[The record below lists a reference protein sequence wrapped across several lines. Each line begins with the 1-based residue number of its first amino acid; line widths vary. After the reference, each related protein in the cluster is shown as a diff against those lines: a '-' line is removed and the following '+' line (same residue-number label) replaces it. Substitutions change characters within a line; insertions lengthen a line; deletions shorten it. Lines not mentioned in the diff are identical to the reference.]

1 VTAKFSPAALLG
13 KRIQNVS
20 IKVRLYGGFAIVLFL
35 LGAVALIAASS
46 LTTVES
52 RVGPVEAGTQLAT
65 AVGDFVEKQLA
76 VRVQLNAYTVSG
88 AAEDLDGIKQGTAAL
103 TESLK
108 HLEKMPLASELSAL
122 RGQVSS
128 SVGEY
133 LKLVDETL
141 QAVAKRKTSS
151 DQLSKIG
158 TSLTNASTALFD
170 QLEKEGRP
178 ELMGPGARVVENL
191 QAALRGA
198 DQFLLTRTPA
208 YADTALVAL
217 ERLTHEFPPIKA
229 ASVEKP
235 RIQRHLAALD
245 NGLPQLKSAVAASVA
260 ADNDMGALR
269 EKRLAISGKLA
280 KASAELRDRAVSSQ
294 SQDLRS
300 MQAAAAWANQSG
312 IVVSIGAWVL
322 GLVLATLIGSSIT
335 RPIAGMTRAMQMLAS
350 GDQSAVIPGIGRRN
364 EIGQMAAAVQVFKD
378 NIVETERLR
387 GDREQMV
394 AQAEAEKNAVM
405 NKMADEFEAGVKGIV
420 QMVSAAA
427 TQLQATAKSMSAT
440 ADETSRQ
447 STAATASSEQASM
460 NVETV
465 ASATEELSA
474 SISEIGRQVSES
486 TRIAAQAVKETELTN
501 GQIQTLADAAQ
512 KIGDVVQLI
521 SEIAGQTNLLAL
533 NATIEA
539 ARAGEAGRGFAVVAS
554 EVKSLASQT
563 AKATEEIS
571 SKIAEMQSATG
582 QAVDAVKT
590 IGTTIG
596 RVSEIA
602 TAIASAVQQQGGA
615 TRDISLNVQQ
625 ASVGTR
631 EVSSNFA
638 GLAKAANDT
647 GAASS
652 HVLGAAAEL
661 AKQSAALNQQVERFI
676 AKVRAA

>member
-1 VTAKFSPAALLG
+1 VTVKFSPAALLG

-20 IKVRLYGGFAIVLFL
+20 IKVRLYGGFAIVLCL
-35 LGAVALIAASS
+35 LGVVAFIAATS
-46 LTTVES
+46 LTTVER

-65 AVGDFVEKQLA
+65 AVGDFVERQLE
-76 VRVQLNAYTVSG
+76 VRVQLSTYTVSG
-88 AAEDLDGIKQGTAAL
+88 SAEDLDRLKRGTAAL
-103 TESLK
+103 SESLNR
-108 HLEKMPLASELSAL
+108 LEQIPLASELSAL
-122 RGQVSS
+122 RSQVSS
-128 SVGEY
+128 SIAEY
-133 LKLVDETL
+133 IKFLDETL
-141 QAVAKRKTSS
+141 QAIAKRKTSA

-158 TSLTNASTALFD
+158 TALTLASTALFD
-170 QLEKEGRP
+170 QLEKEGRL

-191 QAALRGA
+191 QAALRAA

-208 YADTALVAL
+208 SADTALVAL
-217 ERLTHEFPPIKA
+217 ERLVHEFPAIKE
-229 ASVEKP
+229 ASVGKV
-235 RIQRHLAALD
+235 RIQRHLAALE
-245 NGLPQLKSAVAASVA
+245 NGLPQLKSAVAAAVA
-260 ADNDMGALR
+260 ADNDLGTLRDKRVAL
-269 EKRLAISGKLA
+269 SGKLA
-280 KASAELRDRAVSSQ
+280 KASTELRDQAVRSQ

-300 MQAAAAWANQSG
+300 MQAAAAWAYQSG
-312 IVVSIGAWVL
+312 LVVSIGAWVL
-322 GLVLATLIGSSIT
+322 GLALATLIGSSIT
-335 RPIAGMTRAMQMLAS
+335 RPVAGMTRAMQMLAS
-350 GDQSAVIPGIGRRN
+350 GDRSAAIPGIGQRN

-387 GDREQMV
+387 GDREQMM
-394 AQAEAEKNAVM
+394 AQAEAEKNAAM

-427 TQLQATAKSMSAT
+427 TQLQATARSMSVT

-474 SISEIGRQVSES
+474 SISEIGRQVGES
-486 TRIAAQAVKETELTN
+486 TRIAAQAVRETELTN

-539 ARAGEAGRGFAVVAS
+539 ARAGDAGRGFAVVAS

-602 TAIASAVQQQGGA
+602 TAIASAVKEQGAA

-661 AKQSAALNQQVERFI
+661 AKQSEALNQQVERFI

>member
-1 VTAKFSPAALLG
+1 VTAKSSPAALPG
-13 KRIQNVS
+13 KPIQSLS
-20 IKVRLYGGFAIVLFL
+20 IKVRLYGGFAIVLLL
-35 LGAVALIAASS
+35 LGAVAVIAATS
-46 LTTVES
+46 LTTVEH
-52 RVGPVEAGTQLAT
+52 RVGPVEAGTRLAT
-65 AVGDFVEKQLA
+65 AVGDFVEKQLE
-76 VRVQLNAYTVSG
+76 VRVILSAYTVSG
-88 AAEDLDGIKQGTAAL
+88 SAEDLERLTRETAAL
-103 TESLK
+103 SESLK
-108 HLEKMPLASELSAL
+108 RLEQIPLASELSAL
-122 RGQVSS
+122 RNQVSS
-128 SVGEY
+128 SIAEY
-133 LKLVDETL
+133 LKLLDETL
-141 QAVAKRKTSS
+141 QAIAKRRTAAEQLVKT
-151 DQLSKIG
+151 G
-158 TSLTNASTALFD
+158 AALTNASTALFD

-178 ELMGPGARVVENL
+178 ELMGAGARIMENL
-191 QAALRGA
+191 QAALRAA

-208 YADTALVAL
+208 SADTALVAL
-217 ERLTHEFPPIKA
+217 ERLTHEFPAIKEA
-229 ASVEKP
+229 TGKV
-235 RIQRHLAALD
+235 RIQRHLAALE
-245 NGLPQLKSAVAASVA
+245 NGLPQLKSMFAAAVA
-260 ADNDMGALR
+260 ADNDVGTLRDKRVAL
-269 EKRLAISGKLA
+269 SNKLA
-280 KASAELRDRAVSSQ
+280 KTSIELRDQAVSSQ
-294 SQDLRS
+294 GQDLRS
-300 MQAAAAWANQSG
+300 MQAAAAWAYQSG
-312 IVVSIGAWVL
+312 LAVSIGALVL

-335 RPIAGMTRAMQMLAS
+335 RPLAGMTRAMQMLAS
-350 GDQSAVIPGIGRRN
+350 GDRSVAIPGIGQRN

-387 GDREQMV
+387 GDREQMMT
-394 AQAEAEKNAVM
+394 QAEAKKSAVM
-405 NKMADEFEAGVKGIV
+405 NKMADEFEAGIQGIV
-420 QMVSAAA
+420 QTVSAAV
-427 TQLQATAKSMSAT
+427 TQLQATARSMSVT

-447 STAATASSEQASM
+447 STAATTSSEQASM

-465 ASATEELSA
+465 ASATEELSV
-474 SISEIGRQVSES
+474 SISEIGRQVGES
-486 TRIAAQAVKETELTN
+486 TRIAAQAVRETELTN

-539 ARAGEAGRGFAVVAS
+539 ARAGDAGRGFAVVAS

-582 QAVDAVKT
+582 QAVGAVKT

-602 TAIASAVQQQGGA
+602 TAIASAVEEQGAA
-615 TRDISLNVQQ
+615 TKDISLNVQQ

-638 GLAKAANDT
+638 GLAKAASDT

-661 AKQSAALNQQVERFI
+661 AKQSEALNQQVERFI

>member
-1 VTAKFSPAALLG
+1 MTAKFSPAALLG
-13 KRIQNVS
+13 KRIQSLS
-20 IKVRLYGGFAIVLFL
+20 IKVRLYGGFAIVLLL
-35 LGAVALIAASS
+35 LGTVAFIAASS
-46 LTTVES
+46 LTTVEH
-52 RVGPVEAGTQLAT
+52 RVGPVEAGTRLAT
-65 AVGDFVEKQLA
+65 AVADFVERQLE
-76 VRVQLNAYTVSG
+76 VRVQVATYTVSG
-88 AAEDLDGIKQGTAAL
+88 SAEDLDRLKRATAAL
-103 TESLK
+103 SESLK
-108 HLEKMPLASELSAL
+108 RLEQLPLATELSAL

-128 SVGEY
+128 SIAEY
-133 LKLVDETL
+133 LKLLDETL
-141 QAVAKRKTSS
+141 QAIARRKTAA
-151 DQLSKIG
+151 DQLVKTG
-158 TSLTNASTALFD
+158 AALTNASTALFD

-178 ELMGPGARVVENL
+178 ELMGAGARIMENL
-191 QAALRGA
+191 QAALRAA

-208 YADTALVAL
+208 SADTALVAL
-217 ERLTHEFPPIKA
+217 ERLTHEFPAIKE
-229 ASVEKP
+229 ASAGKV
-235 RIQRHLAALD
+235 RIQRHLAALE
-245 NGLPQLKSAVAASVA
+245 NGLPQLKSTVAAAVA
-260 ADNDMGALR
+260 ADNDVGTLRGERVALSG
-269 EKRLAISGKLA
+269 RLAKVSTG
-280 KASAELRDRAVSSQ
+280 LRDQAVGSQ
-294 SQDLRS
+294 TQDLQS
-300 MQAAAAWANQSG
+300 MQVAAAWAYQSG
-312 IVVSIGAWVL
+312 LAISIGALVL

-335 RPIAGMTRAMQMLAS
+335 RPLAGMTRAMQMLAS
-350 GDQSAVIPGIGRRN
+350 GDRSAEVPGIGQRN
-364 EIGQMAAAVQVFKD
+364 EIGQMAATVQVFKD

-387 GDREQMV
+387 GDREQMM
-394 AQAEAEKNAVM
+394 AQAEAKKNAVM

-420 QMVSAAA
+420 HMVSAAV
-427 TQLQATAKSMSAT
+427 TQLQVTARSMSVT

-447 STAATASSEQASM
+447 STAATTSSEQASM

-465 ASATEELSA
+465 ASATEELSV
-474 SISEIGRQVSES
+474 SISEIGRQVGES
-486 TRIAAQAVKETELTN
+486 TRIAAQAVRETELTN

-539 ARAGEAGRGFAVVAS
+539 ARAGDAGRGFAVVAS

-582 QAVDAVKT
+582 QAVGAVKT

-602 TAIASAVQQQGGA
+602 TAIASAVEEQGAA
-615 TRDISLNVQQ
+615 TKDISLNVQQ

-631 EVSSNFA
+631 EVSANFA
-638 GLAKAANDT
+638 GLAKAASDT

-661 AKQSAALNQQVERFI
+661 AKQSEALNQQVERFI

>member
-1 VTAKFSPAALLG
+1 MTVKFSPAALLG

-35 LGAVALIAASS
+35 LGAVAFIAATS
-46 LTTVES
+46 LTTVER

-65 AVGDFVEKQLA
+65 AVGDFVERQLE
-76 VRVQLNAYTVSG
+76 VRVQLSTYTVSG
-88 AAEDLDGIKQGTAAL
+88 SVEDLDRLKRGTAAL
-103 TESLK
+103 SESLNR
-108 HLEKMPLASELSAL
+108 LEQIPLASELSAL
-122 RGQVSS
+122 RSQVSS
-128 SVGEY
+128 SIAEY
-133 LKLVDETL
+133 IKFLDETL
-141 QAVAKRKTSS
+141 QAIAKRKTSA

-158 TSLTNASTALFD
+158 TALTLASTALFD
-170 QLEKEGRP
+170 QLEKEGRL

-191 QAALRGA
+191 QAALRAA

-208 YADTALVAL
+208 SADTALVAL
-217 ERLTHEFPPIKA
+217 ERLVHEFPAIKE
-229 ASVEKP
+229 ASVGKV
-235 RIQRHLAALD
+235 RIQRHLAALE
-245 NGLPQLKSAVAASVA
+245 NGLPQLKSAVAAAVA
-260 ADNDMGALR
+260 ADNDLGTLRDKRVAL
-269 EKRLAISGKLA
+269 SGKLA
-280 KASAELRDRAVSSQ
+280 KASTELRDQAVSSQ

-300 MQAAAAWANQSG
+300 MQAAAAWAYQSG
-312 IVVSIGAWVL
+312 LVVSIGALVL
-322 GLVLATLIGSSIT
+322 GLALATLIGSSIT
-335 RPIAGMTRAMQMLAS
+335 RPVAGMTRAMQMLAS
-350 GDQSAVIPGIGRRN
+350 GDRSAAIPGIGQRN

-387 GDREQMV
+387 GDREQMM

-427 TQLQATAKSMSAT
+427 TQLQATARSMSVT

-474 SISEIGRQVSES
+474 SISEIGRQVGES
-486 TRIAAQAVKETELTN
+486 TRIAAQAVRETELTN

-539 ARAGEAGRGFAVVAS
+539 ARAGDAGRGFAVVAS

-602 TAIASAVQQQGGA
+602 TAIASAVKEQGAA

-631 EVSSNFA
+631 GVSSNFA

-661 AKQSAALNQQVERFI
+661 AKQSEALNQQVERFI

>member
-1 VTAKFSPAALLG
+1 VTDKFSPAALLG
-13 KRIQNVS
+13 RRIQNVS

-35 LGAVALIAASS
+35 LGAVAFIAATS
-46 LTTVES
+46 LTTVER
-52 RVGPVEAGTQLAT
+52 RVGPVESGTQLAT
-65 AVGDFVEKQLA
+65 AVGDFVEKQLE
-76 VRVQLNAYTVSG
+76 VRVILSAYTISG
-88 AAEDLDGIKQGTAAL
+88 SAEDLERLRNETAAL
-103 TESLK
+103 SESLK
-108 HLEKMPLASELSAL
+108 RLEQIPIASELSAL
-122 RGQVSS
+122 RSQVSS
-128 SVGEY
+128 SIAEY
-133 LKLVDETL
+133 FKLLDETL
-141 QAVAKRKTSS
+141 QAIAKRKTSA
-151 DQLSKIG
+151 DQLAKIG
-158 TSLTNASTALFD
+158 TALTNVSAALFD
-170 QLEKEGRP
+170 QLEKEGRL
-178 ELMGPGARVVENL
+178 ELMGPGVRIVENL
-191 QAALRGA
+191 QAALRAA

-208 YADTALVAL
+208 SADTALVAL
-217 ERLTHEFPPIKA
+217 ERLAHELPAIKE
-229 ASVEKP
+229 ASAGKV
-235 RIQRHLAALD
+235 RIQRHLAALEG
-245 NGLPQLKSAVAASVA
+245 GLPQLKAGVAAAVTI
-260 ADNDMGALR
+260 DNDMSTLRDRRVAL
-269 EKRLAISGKLA
+269 SSKLA
-280 KASAELRDRAVSSQ
+280 KTSIALRDQVVNAQ
-294 SQDLRS
+294 SQDLRG
-300 MQAAAAWANQSG
+300 MLAAAAWAYDSG
-312 IVVSIGAWVL
+312 LAVSIGALVL

-350 GDQSAVIPGIGRRN
+350 GDRLAEIPGIGQRN

-387 GDREQMV
+387 GEREQMM
-394 AQAEAEKNAVM
+394 AHAEVEKNVVM

-427 TQLQATAKSMSAT
+427 TELQATARSMSAT

-474 SISEIGRQVSES
+474 SISEIGRQVDES
-486 TRIAAQAVKETELTN
+486 TRIAAQAVRETELTN
-501 GQIQTLADAAQ
+501 GQIRTLADAAQ

-521 SEIAGQTNLLAL
+521 NEIASQTNLLAL

-539 ARAGEAGRGFAVVAS
+539 ARAGDAGKGFAVVAS

-590 IGTTIG
+590 IGQTIS

-602 TAIASAVQQQGGA
+602 TAIASAVEEQGAA
-615 TRDISLNVQQ
+615 TQDISQNVQQ
-625 ASVGTR
+625 ASQGTR
-631 EVSSNFA
+631 AVSSNFA
-638 GLAKAANDT
+638 GLARAATDT

-652 HVLGAAAEL
+652 HVLSAAVEL
-661 AKQSAALNQQVERFI
+661 AKQSEALHHQVESFI